1 MKDNNT
7 SKDDS
12 GFTRNDKDSYIQS
25 DPRENNNVNINNNQN
40 KKYEL
45 PNRSAVLDDV
55 NKNKDNSYILKMNK
69 QNDDSIGNMNMSNT

>member
-25 DPRENNNVNINNNQN
+25 DPRENNNVNINNNNQN

-69 QNDDSIGNMNMSNT
+69 

>member
-69 QNDDSIGNMNMSNT
+69 

>member
-25 DPRENNNVNINNNQN
+25 DPRENVNISNNNNQN
-40 KKYEL
+40 KK
-45 PNRSAVLDDV
+45 
-55 NKNKDNSYILKMNK
+55 
-69 QNDDSIGNMNMSNT
+69 